1 VKASELK
8 EKAIDDLERT
18 ERELY
23 DQLFKLRFQVA
34 TNQIENPGK
43 VREVRKDLARV
54 KTIINMKLQEQK
66 SQASA
71 APSAGTQ
78 ESK

>member
-1 VKASELK
+1 MKASELK

-54 KTIINMKLQEQK
+54 KTVLSMKRQAE
-66 SQASA
+66 SGSASA
-71 APSAGTQ
+71 AQSAGTQ

>member
-1 VKASELK
+1 MKASELK

-54 KTIINMKLQEQK
+54 KTVINLKRQDESRK
-66 SQASA
+66 A
-71 APSAGTQ
+71 ATAKAAGSQ